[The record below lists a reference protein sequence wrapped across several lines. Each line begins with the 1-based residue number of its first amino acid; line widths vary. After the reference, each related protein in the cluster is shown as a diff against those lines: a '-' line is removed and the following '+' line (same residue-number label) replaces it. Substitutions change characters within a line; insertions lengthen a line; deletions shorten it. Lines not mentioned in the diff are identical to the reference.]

1 MYNMYSAHNV
11 LILRKINFV
20 KVQVWINF
28 WIFFFWLSIFGFLF
42 NPSNFIS
49 LLFFSEVTWLTLYC
63 YTLVAGCLIDDLT
76 LVSITFFIL
85 GFASLEFSFGFLLL
99 ILFKNFNVSFNLIE
113 KDKVLF
119 QYFYGSKNS
128 LYLDKYFWNK

>member
-1 MYNMYSAHNV
+1 M
-11 LILRKINFV
+11 
-20 KVQVWINF
+20 
-28 WIFFFWLSIFGFLF
+28 F

-119 QYFYGSKNS
+119 QYFYGNKNS

>member
-1 MYNMYSAHNV
+1 VYNIYSAHNV

>member
-1 MYNMYSAHNV
+1 MYSAHNV

>member
-1 MYNMYSAHNV
+1 MYNIYSAHNV